1 MNHSLQRINFPM
13 VARMIGWLLLIEAV
27 FMCVPTLTAL
37 LCHEAAAIRAF
48 GLPAAL
54 TATVGAICVKF
65 IRPART
71 DMGKREGF
79 LLTALVW
86 VVFSLFG
93 MLPFM
98 LAPSARLNLSQA
110 FFEAMSGF
118 TTTGSSLV
126 ADTDSLS
133 CAVNIWHCLSQWIG
147 GLGIIIFTLAVIPMF
162 NTSGGMQMFSAEATG
177 ITVDKIRPRISSTAK
192 EMWAIYVALTLLLFI
207 LLWIGPMDGFTA
219 VCHAMATMSTGGFT
233 TVNAGVS
240 TWATPY
246 VKIVLTV
253 FMFIGG
259 VNFAIIY
266 RTLRGQFTYVV
277 SNDSLKTFVRI
288 ILIGSIVTALC
299 VIASGRVESWQSVT
313 IDPLFQVVSCLT
325 STGFALPGF
334 TSWGPAAV
342 GIGFLLMFSGGCA
355 GSTSGG
361 AKIDR
366 LVYLFKYL
374 SNQMRLTLRPNAVC
388 PVIINNRVV
397 HSTTVN
403 KVVAFLC
410 IWIIVIVAG
419 CIILSMLG
427 MPLQSAFYCSFSAI
441 SNAGFESFAYEYN
454 NVPDAGLWVLSA
466 IMLIGRLEI
475 FTVLILFTRTFWH
488 R

>member
-1 MNHSLQRINFPM
+1 MLKSSQRINFPM
-13 VARMIGWLLLIEAV
+13 VARVLGWLLLIEAV
-27 FMCVPTLTAL
+27 FMCVPTVTAL
-37 LCHEAAAIRAF
+37 VCHEAGALRAF
-48 GLPAAL
+48 GLPAII
-54 TATVGAICVKF
+54 TAVVGAVCVKL
-65 IRPART
+65 IRPRRT

-98 LAPSARLNLSQA
+98 LAPSTRLNLSQA

-133 CAVNIWHCLSQWIG
+133 CAVNVWHCLSQWIG

-162 NTSGGMQMFSAEATG
+162 NTSSGMQMFSAEATG
-177 ITVDKIRPRISSTAK
+177 VTVDKIRPRISSTAK
-192 EMWAIYVALTLLLFI
+192 EMWGIYVALTLLLFI
-207 LLWIGPMDGFTA
+207 LLWSGPMDGFTA
-219 VCHAMATMSTGGFT
+219 ACHAMATMSTGGFT
-233 TVNAGVS
+233 TSSAGVS

-259 VNFAIIY
+259 VNFALIF
-266 RTLRGQFTYVV
+266 RSLHGQFATVL

-288 ILIGSIVTALC
+288 ILVCTVVTALC
-299 VIASGRVESWQSVT
+299 IVAAGRVESWQSVT
-313 IDPLFQVVSCLT
+313 IDPLFQVVSCVT
-325 STGFALPGF
+325 STGYALPQYL
-334 TSWGPAAV
+334 SWGPAAV
-342 GIGFLLMFSGGCA
+342 CIGLMLTFSGGCA

-374 SNQMRLTLRPNAVC
+374 SNQMRLILRPNAVC

-403 KVVAFLC
+403 KVVAFLS
-410 IWIIVIVAG
+410 IWVIVIVAG
-419 CIILSMLG
+419 GLALSMLG
-427 MPLQSAFYCSFSAI
+427 VPLQTAFYCSLSAI
-441 SNAGFESFAYEYN
+441 SNSGFESFSSEFN
-454 NVPDAGLWVLSA
+454 LIPDAGLWIISA
-466 IMLIGRLEI
+466 VMLIGRLEI
-475 FTVLILFTRTFWH
+475 FTVLVLFSRTFWH

>member
-1 MNHSLQRINFPM
+1 MNHSQRINFPM

-313 IDPLFQVVSCLT
+313 IDPLFQ
-325 STGFALPGF
+325 
-334 TSWGPAAV
+334 
-342 GIGFLLMFSGGCA
+342 
-355 GSTSGG
+355 
-361 AKIDR
+361 
-366 LVYLFKYL
+366 
-374 SNQMRLTLRPNAVC
+374 
-388 PVIINNRVV
+388 
-397 HSTTVN
+397 
-403 KVVAFLC
+403 
-410 IWIIVIVAG
+410 
-419 CIILSMLG
+419 
-427 MPLQSAFYCSFSAI
+427 
-441 SNAGFESFAYEYN
+441 
-454 NVPDAGLWVLSA
+454 
-466 IMLIGRLEI
+466 
-475 FTVLILFTRTFWH
+475 
-488 R
+488 